1 MLQIMGW
8 SVKVRSGEACRLITI
23 EGELTI
29 GRGVDGA
36 GGLPED
42 RKVSRRHARFLVAA
56 DGALL
61 IEDLSS
67 ANGTEVNGVALEPG
81 APRELGAGDVIAAG
95 NTVLEVAERTDAG
108 AGASPPAR
116 PPERERA
123 SVPAPAEAA
132 TPVEQVGSP
141 SSVRPPSAPAEA
153 GSVAGEVLHAGGRV
167 VIGAGGVTIGADP
180 GCEVAV
186 EGRTVA
192 GRHAAIRERDGRH
205 YLADLGAGSGTLLNG
220 ELLRSESRWLNSGD
234 SIEIGGETLR
244 YVAGERTRLGGAPA
258 APAAGAPTIHLGSG
272 ALTIGRD
279 PANDVVLDDPNVSRF
294 HAEVRPLEGAS
305 EVRDLGSRNGTRVDG
320 EFVSGRAVIRPGA
333 EIGIG
338 PFRLVFDGSRFV
350 RRDDRGAMRLRGEEV
365 SMRVRDKLILNRA
378 SIAVEPGEFVVVI
391 GESGSGKTTLVK
403 ALAGVTDPTGG
414 RVLVSG
420 EPVQSRLT
428 DIGYVPQDEIV
439 HRGLTVVEGLRYA
452 AWLRLP
458 RDSTRDDIDDAV
470 DRVLDEL
477 DLGAHAETRIGSL
490 SGGQRK
496 RVGVGTELVNR
507 PSLLFLDEPTTG
519 LDPGLETRLMEI
531 FRELAEP
538 GRRSVT
544 VVTHATKNLDLP
556 DKVCVMGQGGEL
568 CFFGP
573 PEEAK
578 EFFAAPTFDGIYSAL
593 ERRPA
598 PQWRQEFEA
607 ERGEALPTLEEP
619 AAAPS
624 APRQQRP
631 RPDVGRQ
638 STLLA
643 RRYLTLMVRDRR
655 NLAILL
661 GQVPLIALGIALLFK
676 SDVLRG
682 SADTNNAALLLFLV
696 VTSMI
701 WLGAIDAAREIIKE
715 RPLMER
721 ERAIGVRLSAYL
733 GSKSIVLFGLV
744 VAQAA
749 LLGVVTFGLRPLY
762 ESPPTYLALFVVLAV
777 TGFVSVA
784 MGLWISSLVSSEDQ
798 AASFIPLA
806 LIPQLLFGGAI
817 VAVEEMSGAMQ
828 QLSKLVYSR
837 WAFAD
842 IGAAID
848 LGERIR
854 QSTSSIPSRY
864 PPDFFELP
872 LGRGIAIL
880 AAFLLAFLVLTYVTL
895 EINRREG

>member
-1 MLQIMGW
+1 MLSIMGW
-8 SVKVRSGEACRLITI
+8 SVRVRSGGSDRLITVRN
-23 EGELTI
+23 ELTI
-29 GRGVDGA
+29 GRGVDGE
-36 GGLPED
+36 GGLPDD
-42 RKVSRRHARFLVAA
+42 RKASRRHARLLLGA
-56 DGALL
+56 DEGLT
-61 IEDLSS
+61 IEDLHS
-67 ANGTEVNGVALEPG
+67 ANGTTVNGVALAPG
-81 APRELGAGDVIAAG
+81 VPRELAPDDVIAAG
-95 NTVLEVAERTDAG
+95 GTVLEVIGRDDA
-108 AGASPPAR
+108 
-116 PPERERA
+116 
-123 SVPAPAEAA
+123 
-132 TPVEQVGSP
+132 P
-141 SSVRPPSAPAEA
+141 SSVRPPTAPAGA
-153 GSVAGEVLHAGGRV
+153 AAPVAGEILHGGGRTAV
-167 VIGAGGVTIGADP
+167 PPTGLTIGSGD
-180 GCEVAV
+180 CEIVI

-192 GRHAAIRERDGRH
+192 DRHAAVRERDGRH
-205 YLADLGAGSGTLLNG
+205 YLADLGAGAGTLLND
-220 ELLRSESRWLNSGD
+220 ELLRGESRWLSSGD
-234 SIEIGGETLR
+234 AIEVGGESLR
-244 YVAGERTRLGGAPA
+244 YLAGERTRLGAAGSEPADA
-258 APAAGAPTIHLGSG
+258 APIVHLGSG

-294 HAEVRPLEGAS
+294 HAEVRPRAGAS
-305 EVRDLGSRNGTRVDG
+305 EVRDLGSRNGTRVDR
-320 EFVSGRAVIRPGA
+320 EFVKGWVPVEPGG

-350 RRDDRGAMRLRGEEV
+350 RRDDRGAMRLRAEEV
-365 SMRVRDKLILNRA
+365 SMQVREKLILNRA

-420 EPVQSRLT
+420 EPVQGRLT

-439 HRGLTVVEGLRYA
+439 HRGLTVDEGLRYA

-458 RDSTRDDIDDAV
+458 KDSTGADIDEAV
-470 DRVLDEL
+470 ERVLDEL
-477 DLGAHAETRIGSL
+477 DLGPHAETRIGSL

-531 FRELAEP
+531 FRDLAEA

-573 PEEAK
+573 PEDAK
-578 EFFAAPTFDGIYSAL
+578 DFFATPTFDGIYSAL
-593 ERRPA
+593 DARPA
-598 PQWRQEFEA
+598 TEWRREFEA
-607 ERGEALPTLEEP
+607 ERGESLPTLEEP
-619 AAAPS
+619 AAKPE
-624 APRQQRP
+624 PHRPRP

-638 STLLA
+638 SSLLA

-682 SADTNNAALLLFLV
+682 EIDTNNAALLLFLV

-744 VAQAA
+744 TVQAT
-749 LLGVVTFGLRPLY
+749 LLGAVTFGLRPLY

-784 MGLWISSLVSSEDQ
+784 MGLLISSLVSSEDQ

-817 VAVEEMSGAMQ
+817 VAVAEMSGAMQ

-842 IGAAID
+842 IGAAVD
-848 LGERIR
+848 MGERIR
-854 QSTSSIPSRY
+854 SSTASVPSRY
-864 PPDFFELP
+864 PPEFFELP
-872 LGRGIAIL
+872 LLRGVGIL
-880 AAFLLAFLVLTYVTL
+880 VVFLLAFLAITYAVL
-895 EINRREG
+895 EINRRPG

>member
-1 MLQIMGW
+1 
-8 SVKVRSGEACRLITI
+8 
-23 EGELTI
+23 
-29 GRGVDGA
+29 
-36 GGLPED
+36 
-42 RKVSRRHARFLVAA
+42 
-56 DGALL
+56 
-61 IEDLSS
+61 
-67 ANGTEVNGVALEPG
+67 
-81 APRELGAGDVIAAG
+81 
-95 NTVLEVAERTDAG
+95 
-108 AGASPPAR
+108 
-116 PPERERA
+116 
-123 SVPAPAEAA
+123 
-132 TPVEQVGSP
+132 
-141 SSVRPPSAPAEA
+141 
-153 GSVAGEVLHAGGRV
+153 
-167 VIGAGGVTIGADP
+167 
-180 GCEVAV
+180 
-186 EGRTVA
+186 
-192 GRHAAIRERDGRH
+192 
-205 YLADLGAGSGTLLNG
+205 
-220 ELLRSESRWLNSGD
+220 
-234 SIEIGGETLR
+234 
-244 YVAGERTRLGGAPA
+244 
-258 APAAGAPTIHLGSG
+258 
-272 ALTIGRD
+272 

-294 HAEVRPLEGAS
+294 HAEVRPLDGSS
-305 EVRDLGSRNGTRVDG
+305 EVRDLGSRNGTRLDR
-320 EFVSGRAVIRPGA
+320 EFVKGRAVVRPGA

-350 RRDDRGAMRLRGEEV
+350 RRDDRGAMRLRAEEV
-365 SMRVRDKLILNRA
+365 SMQIREKLILNRA
-378 SIAVEPGEFVVVI
+378 SLAVEPGEFVVII

-420 EPVQSRLT
+420 EPVQGRLT

-458 RDSTRDDIDDAV
+458 KDSTAADIDDAV
-470 DRVLDEL
+470 ERVIEEL
-477 DLGAHAETRIGSL
+477 DLGDHAETRIGSL

-531 FRELAEP
+531 FRGLAEE

-556 DKVCVMGQGGEL
+556 DRVCVMGQGGEL

-578 EFFAAPTFDGIYSAL
+578 DFFSASTYDGIYSAL
-593 ERRPA
+593 DRRPA
-598 PQWRQEFEA
+598 TEWRREFEA
-607 ERGEALPTLEEP
+607 ERGESLATLEEP
-619 AAAPS
+619 VAAP
-624 APRQQRP
+624 AARPTRP

-638 STLLA
+638 SALLA

-682 SADTNNAALLLFLV
+682 EIDTNNAALLLFLV

-744 VAQAA
+744 AVQA
-749 LLGVVTFGLRPLY
+749 LLLGAVTFGLRPLY

-777 TGFVSVA
+777 TGFVAVA
-784 MGLWISSLVSSEDQ
+784 MGLLISSLVSSEDQ

-817 VAVEEMSGAMQ
+817 VAVAEMSGAMQ
-828 QLSKLVYSR
+828 QLSKLVFSR
-837 WAFAD
+837 WSFAD

-848 LGERIR
+848 MGERIGN
-854 QSTSSIPSRY
+854 STASIPSRY
-864 PPDFFELP
+864 PPTFFELP
-872 LGRGIAIL
+872 LARGVGIL
-880 AAFLLAFLVLTYVTL
+880 VAFMLGFLALTYVTL
-895 EINRREG
+895 EINRRQG

>member
-1 MLQIMGW
+1 MGW
-8 SVKVRSGEACRLITI
+8 SVKVRTGQAVRLVTVS
-23 EGELTI
+23 GELTI
-29 GRGVDGA
+29 GRDIDGD
-36 GGLPED
+36 GGLTDD
-42 RKVSRRHARFLVAA
+42 RKVSRRHARFVLGT

-61 IEDLSS
+61 IEDLHS
-67 ANGTEVNGVALEPG
+67 ANGTKVNGVALEPG
-81 APRELGAGDVIAAG
+81 ALRELRAGDVVAAG
-95 NTVLEVAERTDAG
+95 NSLLEIGERIDG
-108 AGASPPAR
+108 DGV
-116 PPERERA
+116 
-123 SVPAPAEAA
+123 VPVPGAA
-132 TPVEQVGSP
+132 TPRGRGADVAAPIEQVGSP
-141 SSVRPPSAPAEA
+141 SSVRPPAAPGAGAE
-153 GSVAGEVLHAGGRV
+153 VAGEVLHAGGRV
-167 VIGAGGVTIGADP
+167 VVGADGVTIGSDS
-180 GCEVAV
+180 GCEVIV

-192 GRHAAIRERDGRH
+192 GRHAAIRERDDRH
-205 YLADLGAGSGTLLNG
+205 YLADLDAGGGTLLNG
-220 ELLRSESRWLNSGD
+220 ELLRGESRWLNSGD
-234 SIEIGGETLR
+234 SIEIGGESLR
-244 YVAGERTRLGGAPA
+244 YLAGERTRLGAGGAPVTA
-258 APAAGAPTIHLGSG
+258 APVVHLGSG

-294 HAEVRPLEGAS
+294 HAEVRPVEGGS
-305 EVRDLGSRNGTRVDG
+305 EVRDLGSRNGTRVDR
-320 EFVSGRAVIRPGA
+320 EFISGRALILPGA

-365 SMRVRDKLILNRA
+365 SMQIRDKLILNRA

-403 ALAGVTDPTGG
+403 TLAGVTVPTGG

-439 HRGLTVVEGLRYA
+439 HRGLTVAEGLRYA

-458 RDSTRDDIDDAV
+458 KDSTGADIDEAV

-477 DLGAHAETRIGSL
+477 DLGDHAETRIGSL

-531 FRELAEP
+531 FRDLAEP

-556 DKVCVMGQGGEL
+556 DQVCVMGQGGEL

-578 EFFAAPTFDGIYSAL
+578 DFFATPTFDGIYSAL
-593 ERRPA
+593 DRRPA
-598 PQWRQEFEA
+598 TEWRREFEA
-607 ERGEALPTLEEP
+607 ERGDALPTLEESTAAP
-619 AAAPS
+619 AA
-624 APRQQRP
+624 PRPARP

-643 RRYLTLMVRDRR
+643 RRYLTLMMRDRR

-682 SADTNNAALLLFLV
+682 ETDTNNAALLLFLV

-744 VAQAA
+744 TVQAV
-749 LLGVVTFGLRPLY
+749 LLGAVTFGLRPLY
-762 ESPPTYLALFVVLAV
+762 ESPSTYLTLFAVLAV
-777 TGFVSVA
+777 TGFVAVA

-817 VAVEEMSGAMQ
+817 VAVAEMSGAMQ
-828 QLSKLVYSR
+828 QLSKLVFSR
-837 WAFAD
+837 WSFAD
-842 IGAAID
+842 VGAAID
-848 LGERIR
+848 MGDRIR

-864 PPDFFELP
+864 PPGFFELP
-872 LGRGIAIL
+872 LLRGIAIL
-880 AAFLLAFLVLTYVTL
+880 VAFLLATLALTYLTL
-895 EINRREG
+895 EVNRRQG

>member
-1 MLQIMGW
+1 MLWFMGW
-8 SVKVRSGEACRLITI
+8 RVQVRSGAADRLITVG
-23 EGELTI
+23 EELTI
-29 GRGVDGA
+29 GRGVEGD
-36 GGLPED
+36 GGLPDD
-42 RKVSRRHARFLVAA
+42 RKVSRRHARFLLGA

-61 IEDLSS
+61 VEDLRS
-67 ANGTEVNGVALEPG
+67 ANGTSVNGVALEPG
-81 APRELGAGDVIAAG
+81 SPRELRAGDVVAAG
-95 NTVLEVAERTDAG
+95 STTFEVRGPDGAVAGESIAEVSTVPYA
-108 AGASPPAR
+108 
-116 PPERERA
+116 PESET
-123 SVPAPAEAA
+123 VA
-132 TPVEQVGSP
+132 TPVEQQGSP
-141 SSVRPPSAPAEA
+141 SSMKPPPA
-153 GSVAGEVLHAGGRV
+153 GSGGATLTAEILHGGRRV
-167 VIGAGGVTIGADP
+167 SIGRAGATIGADP
-180 GCEVAV
+180 ACEVVV
-186 EGRTVA
+186 EARNVA
-192 GRHAAIRERDGRH
+192 GRHAVIRERGGRH
-205 YLADLGAGSGTLLNG
+205 YLADVGAGSGTLLNG
-220 ELLRSESRWLNSGD
+220 ELLEGESRWLNSGD
-234 SIEIGGETLR
+234 SIEIGGESMR

-258 APAAGAPTIHLGSG
+258 TPAAGAPVIHLGSG

-294 HAEVRPLEGAS
+294 HAEVRPSDGAS
-305 EVRDLGSRNGTRVDG
+305 EVRDLGSRNGTRVDR
-320 EFVSGRAVIRPGA
+320 EFIKGPALVQPGA

-350 RRDDRGAMRLRGEEV
+350 RRDDRGAMRLRADDV
-365 SMRVRDKLILNRA
+365 SMQIREKLILDRA
-378 SIAVEPGEFVVVI
+378 SIAIEPGEFVVVI

-403 ALAGVTDPTGG
+403 ALAGVTNPTGG

-420 EPVQSRLT
+420 EPVQGRLT

-458 RDSTRDDIDDAV
+458 KDSTRADIDEAV

-477 DLGAHAETRIGSL
+477 DLGDHAETRIGSL

-531 FRELAEP
+531 FRDLAEP

-568 CFFGP
+568 CYFGP
-573 PEEAK
+573 PDDAK
-578 EFFAAPTFDGIYSAL
+578 DFFAAPTFDGIYSAL
-593 ERRPA
+593 DRRPA
-598 PQWRQEFEA
+598 TEWRREFEA
-607 ERGEALPTLEEP
+607 ERGESLPTLEEP

-624 APRQQRP
+624 PARPARP

-638 STLLA
+638 SALLA

-676 SDVLRG
+676 ADVLRG
-682 SADTNNAALLLFLV
+682 EIDTNNAALLLFLV

-744 VAQAA
+744 AIQAV
-749 LLGVVTFGLRPLY
+749 LLGAVTFGLRPLY

-777 TGFVSVA
+777 TGFVAVA
-784 MGLWISSLVSSEDQ
+784 MGLLISSLVSSEDQ

-817 VAVEEMSGAMQ
+817 VAVAEMSGAMQ
-828 QLSKLVYSR
+828 QLSKLVFSR
-837 WAFAD
+837 WSFAD

-848 LGERIR
+848 MGGRIR
-854 QSTSSIPSRY
+854 DSTAEIPSRY
-864 PPDFFELP
+864 PPEFFELP
-872 LGRGIAIL
+872 LWRGIGILVIFLLGFLAITYAIL
-880 AAFLLAFLVLTYVTL
+880 QL
-895 EINRREG
+895 NRREG

>member
-1 MLQIMGW
+1 MGW
-8 SVKVRSGEACRLITI
+8 SVKVRSGEALRLITI
-23 EGELTI
+23 DDELTI

-42 RKVSRRHARFLVAA
+42 RKVSRRHARFLLAA

-61 IEDLSS
+61 VEDLGS

-81 APRELGAGDVIAAG
+81 APRELDTGDVIAAG
-95 NTVLEVAERTDAG
+95 STVLEVGERIDAG
-108 AGASPPAR
+108 PGPSRPLSPPA
-116 PPERERA
+116 PGRA
-123 SVPAPAEAA
+123 SEPDPARLP
-132 TPVEQVGSP
+132 TPVEQLGSP
-141 SSVRPPSAPAEA
+141 SSVRPPSAPAP
-153 GSVAGEVLHAGGRV
+153 GPIAGEVLHAGGRAA
-167 VIGAGGVTIGADP
+167 IGAGGVTIGADP
-180 GCEVAV
+180 GCEVVV
-186 EGRTVA
+186 EGRTAA
-192 GRHAAIRERDGRH
+192 GRHATIRERDGRH
-205 YLADLGAGSGTLLNG
+205 YLADLGAGTGTRLNG
-220 ELLRSESRWLNSGD
+220 ELLRGESRWLNSGD
-234 SIEIGGETLR
+234 SIEVGGEALR
-244 YVAGERTRLGGAPA
+244 YVAGERTRLGAAA
-258 APAAGAPTIHLGSG
+258 APAAAAETIHLGSG

-279 PANDVVLDDPNVSRF
+279 PANEVVLDDPNVSRF
-294 HAEVRPLEGAS
+294 HAEVRPVDGAS

-320 EFVSGRAVIRPGA
+320 GFVGGSVVIRPGA

-365 SMRVRDKLILNRA
+365 SMQVRDKLILNRA

-458 RDSTRDDIDDAV
+458 GDSTREDIDDAV
-470 DRVLDEL
+470 DRVLEEL
-477 DLGAHAETRIGSL
+477 DLAPHADTRIGSL

-578 EFFAAPTFDGIYSAL
+578 EFFGTASFDGIYSAL
-593 ERRPA
+593 EGRPA
-598 PQWRQEFEA
+598 PQWRREFEA

-619 AAAPS
+619 APAPS
-624 APRQQRP
+624 APRPRRP

-682 SADTNNAALLLFLV
+682 SVDTNNAALLLFLV

-744 VAQAA
+744 VVQAA
-749 LLGVVTFGLRPLY
+749 LLGAVTFGLRPLY
-762 ESPPTYLALFVVLAV
+762 ESPPTYLALFAVLAV

-848 LGERIR
+848 LGDRIR
-854 QSTSSIPSRY
+854 QTTHSIPSRY
-864 PPDFFELP
+864 TPDFFELP
-872 LGRGIAIL
+872 LGRGVAIL
-880 AAFLLAFLVLTYVTL
+880 AAFLLAFLALTYVTL

>member
-1 MLQIMGW
+1 MLKIMGW
-8 SVKVRSGEACRLITI
+8 SVKVRSGETFRLITV

-29 GRGVDGA
+29 GRGVDGD
-36 GGLPED
+36 GGLPGD
-42 RKVSRRHARFLVAA
+42 RKVSRRHARFIVAA

-61 IEDLSS
+61 IEDLRS
-67 ANGTEVNGVALEPG
+67 ANGTEVNGVALDPG
-81 APRELGAGDVIAAG
+81 APRELEAGDVIAAG
-95 NTVLEVAERTDAG
+95 NTVLEVAERIDSGGDAPPP
-108 AGASPPAR
+108 APPPAR
-116 PPERERA
+116 QRA
-123 SVPAPAEAA
+123 SEPAPADVP

-141 SSVRPPSAPAEA
+141 SSVRPSTAPAES

-167 VIGAGGVTIGADP
+167 AIGAGGITIGGDRD
-180 GCEVAV
+180 CEVVV

-205 YLADLGAGSGTLLNG
+205 YLADLGAGAGTLLNG
-220 ELLRSESRWLNSGD
+220 ELLQGESRWLNSGD

-244 YVAGERTRLGGAPA
+244 YVAGERTRLGAAAGAPA
-258 APAAGAPTIHLGSG
+258 AASPVIHLGSG
-272 ALTIGRD
+272 ALSIGRD

-320 EFVSGRAVIRPGA
+320 GFVSGRAVIRPGA

-365 SMRVRDKLILNRA
+365 SMRIRDKLILNRA
-378 SIAVEPGEFVVVI
+378 SIAVEPGEFVVII

-403 ALAGVTDPTGG
+403 ALAGVTDPSGG

-458 RDSTRDDIDDAV
+458 KDSTSTDIDEAV

-477 DLGAHAETRIGSL
+477 DLGPHAETRIGSL

-578 EFFAAPTFDGIYSAL
+578 EFFATPTFDGIYSAL
-593 ERRPA
+593 DERPA
-598 PQWRQEFEA
+598 PEWRGEFEA
-607 ERGEALPTLEEP
+607 ERGDALPTLEEP
-619 AAAPS
+619 AAAPA
-624 APRQQRP
+624 APRPARP

-643 RRYLTLMVRDRR
+643 RRYATLMVRDRR

-661 GQVPLIALGIALLFK
+661 GQVPLIALGIALLFQ
-676 SDVLRG
+676 SDVFSK
-682 SADTNNAALLLFLV
+682 SADINNAALLLFLV

-744 VAQAA
+744 IVQAT
-749 LLGVVTFGLRPLY
+749 LLAAVTFGLRQLN
-762 ESPPTYLALFVVLAV
+762 ESVAGYLALFVVLVV

-817 VAVEEMSGAMQ
+817 VAVKAMDPAMQ

-837 WAFAD
+837 WSFAD

-848 LGERIR
+848 MGDRIPA
-854 QSTSSIPSRY
+854 SSLPSRY
-864 PPDFFELP
+864 EPGFFELP
-872 LGRGIAIL
+872 LARGVGIL
-880 AAFLLAFLVLTYVTL
+880 AIFLLAFLVLTYVTL
-895 EINRREG
+895 EVNRREG

>member
-1 MLQIMGW
+1 MLSIMGW
-8 SVKVRSGEACRLITI
+8 SVKVRSGGADRLVTI
-23 EGELTI
+23 DRELTI
-29 GRGVDGA
+29 GRGVDGD
-36 GGLPED
+36 GGLPDD
-42 RKVSRRHARFLVAA
+42 RKVSRRHARFRVGP
-56 DGALL
+56 DGGLL
-61 IEDLSS
+61 LEDLRS
-67 ANGTEVNGVALEPG
+67 ANGTEVNGVALAPG
-81 APRELGAGDVIAAG
+81 APRELRTGDVVAAG
-95 NTVLEVAERTDAG
+95 NSVLEVGDRIDG
-108 AGASPPAR
+108 A
-116 PPERERA
+116 
-123 SVPAPAEAA
+123 APAGSSEAA
-132 TPVEQVGSP
+132 SMPASTAAAAASPVEQVGSP
-141 SSVRPPSAPAEA
+141 SSVRPPAPSGGGGA
-153 GSVAGEVLHAGGRV
+153 AGEVLHGGGRV
-167 VIGAGGVTIGADP
+167 LIAADGITIGSDP
-180 GCEVAV
+180 GCEVV
-186 EGRTVA
+186 IDGRTVA
-192 GRHAAIRERDGRH
+192 ARHAAIRERDGRH
-205 YLADLGAGSGTLLNG
+205 YLADLGAGAGTLLNG
-220 ELLRSESRWLNSGD
+220 ELLQRESRWLNSGD
-234 SIEIGGETLR
+234 SIEVGGGSLR
-244 YVAGERTRLGGAPA
+244 YVAGERTRLGGADTA
-258 APAAGAPTIHLGSG
+258 QSTGAPVVHLGAG

-294 HAEVRPLEGAS
+294 HAEVRPLEGGF
-305 EVRDLGSRNGTRVDG
+305 EVRDLGSRNGTRVDR
-320 EFVSGRAVIRPGA
+320 EFISGRAAIGPGA

-365 SMRVRDKLILNRA
+365 SMQIRDKLILNRA
-378 SIAVEPGEFVVVI
+378 TIAVEPGEFVVVI

-439 HRGLTVVEGLRYA
+439 HRGLTVAEGLRYA

-458 RDSTRDDIDDAV
+458 KDSTAADIDEAV
-470 DRVLDEL
+470 DRVVSEL
-477 DLGAHAETRIGSL
+477 DLGPHAETRIGSL

-531 FRELAEP
+531 FRDLAEP

-573 PEEAK
+573 PDDAK
-578 EFFAAPTFDGIYSAL
+578 EFFAARTFDGIYSAL
-593 ERRPA
+593 DRRPA
-598 PQWRQEFEA
+598 TEWRREYEA
-607 ERGEALPTLEEP
+607 ERGEVLPTLEEP
-619 AAAPS
+619 ATAQP
-624 APRQQRP
+624 APRPPRP
-631 RPDVGRQ
+631 RPAVGRQ

-682 SADTNNAALLLFLV
+682 ESDTNNAALLLFLV

-744 VAQAA
+744 ALQA
-749 LLGVVTFGLRPLY
+749 LLLGAVTFGLRPLY
-762 ESPPTYLALFVVLAV
+762 ESAPTYLTLFVVLAV
-777 TGFVSVA
+777 TGFVAVA

-817 VAVEEMSGAMQ
+817 VAVAEMSGAMQ
-828 QLSKLVYSR
+828 QLSKLVFSR
-837 WAFAD
+837 WSFAD

-848 LGERIR
+848 LGDRIR

-864 PPDFFELP
+864 PPEFFELP
-872 LGRGIAIL
+872 LLRGIGIL
-880 AAFLLAFLVLTYVTL
+880 AVFLLAFLALTYVTL
-895 EINRREG
+895 VVNRREG